1 MESATPEHLTVSTSG
16 RGFDGLPP
24 IPSEYG
30 GEVSVYESSAAGSP
44 HIWLRAEAPID
55 LNRPGGPTH
64 ETAMHLTAENAWRL
78 GEQLIFLVRNH
89 YQGGASPEGCTDD
102 LGAVRGKLRE
112 HVANL
117 GDKQPWENRDMFER
131 VLAALDANAAVAG
144 GEG

>member
-1 MESATPEHLTVSTSG
+1 MESATPGHLTVNTSG

-55 LNRPGGPTH
+55 LNRPNGPTH
-64 ETAMHLTAENAWRL
+64 EAAIHPTAENAWRL
-78 GEQLIFLVRNH
+78 AEQLMFLVRNH
-89 YQGGASPEGCTDD
+89 YQGDESPEGD
-102 LGAVRGKLRE
+102 LDAIRDELRE

-117 GDKQPWENRDMFER
+117 GDKQPWDNRVMFDR
-131 VLAALDANAAVAG
+131 VLAALEAHAG
-144 GEG
+144 TSKAEG